1 MHKRNV
7 RKLDTRCTKR
17 FIAFTQ
23 PVHINPHARARA
35 NRTMRERTNSFHG
48 KREMERS
55 RFSEKST
62 LVGKLITAFSSY
74 WEYVYL
80 TYFSDRQKRAN
91 ALHSGSLHREILR
104 CAVPLP
110 SAPPLSLLPSPSLS
124 FFPSSARC
132 TRRKGVKLTH
142 DL

>member
-1 MHKRNV
+1 
-7 RKLDTRCTKR
+7 
-17 FIAFTQ
+17 
-23 PVHINPHARARA
+23 
-35 NRTMRERTNSFHG
+35 
-48 KREMERS
+48 MERS

-80 TYFSDRQKRAN
+80 TYSSDRQKRADTRSTV
-91 ALHSGSLHREILR
+91 AR
-104 CAVPLP
+104 CTVKFYGVLFPLFF
-110 SAPPLSLLPSPSLS
+110 PPPPSLPLFS
-124 FFPSSARC
+124 LYARC